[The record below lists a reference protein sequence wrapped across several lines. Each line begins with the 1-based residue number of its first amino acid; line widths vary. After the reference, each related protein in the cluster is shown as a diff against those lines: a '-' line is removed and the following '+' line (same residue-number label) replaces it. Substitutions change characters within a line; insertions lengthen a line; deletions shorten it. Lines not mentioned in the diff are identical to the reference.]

1 MKRTLLS
8 LILCIAMGISYA
20 AELNIYASG
29 LKLHNIS
36 PENRKASISYF
47 LNAQATA
54 VEFQL
59 LDANQ
64 SIVHTIALNDP
75 GYLIKGQH
83 NNVEIDL
90 FDIPTGE
97 YSWAIK
103 ATATNQTDSITL
115 VNTTAYNH
123 YKFYTPTGIAVDN
136 STESPYLGRIYVSES
151 REGKTTS
158 EWQYN
163 RTAHQGIYIFNP
175 MLDNV

>member
-47 LNAQATA
+47 LNAPATA

-64 SIVHTIALNDP
+64 SIVHTIPLNDS
-75 GYLIKGQH
+75 GYLTKGQH
-83 NNVEIDL
+83 NDVEIDL
-90 FDIPTGE
+90 FGIPTGE

-103 ATATNQTDSITL
+103 ATNSTSNASITRI
-115 VNTTAYNH
+115 NGTEKRFA
-123 YKFYTPTGIAVDN
+123 FYTPAGIAVDN
-136 STESPYLGRIYVSES
+136 SYESPCFGRRI
-151 REGKTTS
+151 
-158 EWQYN
+158 
-163 RTAHQGIYIFNP
+163 
-175 MLDNV
+175 